1 MSLPLI
7 GWTPETGDDWQAW
20 SQNHFINHQDL
31 AAALFQQQAVKSN
44 VYPISHI
51 DKDNLDQW
59 LYWHA
64 TMHNELNQVLGLQGF
79 DLLDFNPDDPDETTQ
94 WIQENLDEHLRL
106 CTALGVS

>member
-7 GWTPETGDDWQAW
+7 GWVPETGDDWQAW
-20 SQNHFINHQDL
+20 GQNHFINHQDL
-31 AAALFQQQAVKSN
+31 SAALYQQKTVVN
-44 VYPISHI
+44 TVYPIAFI
-51 DKDNLDQW
+51 NKDNLDQW

-64 TMHNELNQVLGLQGF
+64 TMHNELNQTLGLQGF
-79 DLLDFNPDDPDETTQ
+79 DLLDFNPDDPGETEQ